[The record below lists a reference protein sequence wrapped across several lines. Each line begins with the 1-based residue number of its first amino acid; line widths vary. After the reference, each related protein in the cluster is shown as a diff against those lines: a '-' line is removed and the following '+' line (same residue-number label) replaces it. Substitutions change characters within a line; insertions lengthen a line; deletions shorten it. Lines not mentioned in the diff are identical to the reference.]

1 MACIDVTVRQITSG
15 ITVSV
20 EVISYPSRKE
30 DILPR
35 NQLCVLAEIVTS
47 NLTVIAS
54 AVCTV
59 NTGGGGEETV
69 LYLEIEPEILWVYPD
84 FEREN
89 YVYSNTDWYID

>member
-15 ITVSV
+15 ITVSA
-20 EVISYPSRKE
+20 EVIECPSRRE

-35 NQLCVLAEIVTS
+35 HQLCVMAELVTS

-59 NTGGGGEETV
+59 NTGGGEETV
-69 LYLEIEPEILWVYPD
+69 LYLEIEPTVLWVYPD
-84 FEREN
+84 YEREN
-89 YVYSNTDWYID
+89 NVYSNTEWFIE